1 MDRGGTAAH
10 SRARTAHR
18 MGQWRWPTSAS
29 ASRAEGDP
37 TAGGWSPRVDPSH
50 HGPPPLVARCRTHIA
65 RSEETLHP
73 RQRRAMLPLSLL
85 RTAAGHP
92 MVRRART
99 LPLEPKRVWPQILIF
114 FHFCCQLCVSMQLV
128 ELKNGETYNGE
139 LVACDN
145 WMNIRCT
152 HVHTSRKLPR
162 QRSAHRR
169 LRPTLPHAEPL
180 HSSSRVRVRARPP
193 TCLAQP
199 ARGDLHLA

>member
-1 MDRGGTAAH
+1 
-10 SRARTAHR
+10 
-18 MGQWRWPTSAS
+18 
-29 ASRAEGDP
+29 
-37 TAGGWSPRVDPSH
+37 
-50 HGPPPLVARCRTHIA
+50 
-65 RSEETLHP
+65 
-73 RQRRAMLPLSLL
+73 MLPLSLL

-114 FHFCCQLCVSMQLV
+114 FHFFVNLCVSMQLV

-169 LRPTLPHAEPL
+169 LRPTLPH
-180 HSSSRVRVRARPP
+180 VYI
-193 TCLAQP
+193 
-199 ARGDLHLA
+199 

>member
-10 SRARTAHR
+10 SRARTAHQ
-18 MGQWRWPTSAS
+18 MGQWRWHDKCVCFSRRRS
-29 ASRAEGDP
+29 VCVRRSLVASRP
-37 TAGGWSPRVDPSH
+37 LRSL
-50 HGPPPLVARCRTHIA
+50 PPPRVARCRTHIA

-73 RQRRAMLPLSLL
+73 RQPRAMLPLSLL

-114 FHFCCQLCVSMQLV
+114 FHFFVNLCVSMQLV

-152 HVHTSRKLPR
+152 HVHTIRKLPR
-162 QRSAHRR
+162 QRSAHRH
-169 LRPTLPHAEPL
+169 LRPTLPHI
-180 HSSSRVRVRARPP
+180 
-193 TCLAQP
+193 
-199 ARGDLHLA
+199 